1 MRGMNAE
8 GALLPSGGYRALRS
22 TRVAEVL
29 YDAAAAFCGRFI
41 PKGSRTH
48 DQRVQA
54 ARSGIGW
61 RQGVRGRPRPLVGTP
76 RRGVRGGFG
85 ETALPPCPP
94 PIRRIFSASAA
105 VSAKPPYHPVHR
117 VHSVHPQS
125 DGCPPL
131 RAGTPALPAAAR
143 ETHVARLTRCS
154 APRTRSPTCSAPPA
168 QSPGA
173 RVSGKRRLHR
183 AAARRAGRGA
193 EVRQV

>member
-8 GALLPSGGYRALRS
+8 GAFAAFGRLPCVAQHPR
-22 TRVAEVL
+22 AEVL
-29 YDAAAAFCGRFI
+29 YDAAAAFAAVSF
-41 PKGSRTH
+41 PKARARTTEG
-48 DQRVQA
+48 A
-54 ARSGIGW
+54 GARSGIGW
-61 RQGVRGRPRPLVGTP
+61 RQGVRGRPPPAGRDASP
-76 RRGVRGGFG
+76 RRPRRFRRNRP
-85 ETALPPCPP
+85 TALSPPYG
-94 PIRRIFSASAA
+94 RIFSASAA